1 MELELSDLESRIDK
15 LIELLQQ
22 VKLENHS
29 LRKKIAT
36 TNNENIA
43 LLDKNKKIAESI
55 RKLIL
60 QLKDE
65 FPKSY

>member
-1 MELELSDLESRIDK
+1 MELELNDLESRIDK

-36 TNNENIA
+36 TNNENIT

>member
-1 MELELSDLESRIDK
+1 MELELNDLESRIDK

>member
-1 MELELSDLESRIDK
+1 MMEPELNDLESRIDK

-29 LRKKIAT
+29 LRKKVAT
-36 TNNENIA
+36 LNNENIT
-43 LLDKNKKIAESI
+43 LLDKKKKTAESI
-55 RKLIL
+55 KTLIL

-65 FPKSY
+65 LS